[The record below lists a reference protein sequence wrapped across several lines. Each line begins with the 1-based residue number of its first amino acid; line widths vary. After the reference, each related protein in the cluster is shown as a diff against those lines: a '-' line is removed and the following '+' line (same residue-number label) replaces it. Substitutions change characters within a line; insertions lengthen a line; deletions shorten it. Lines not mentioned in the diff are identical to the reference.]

1 MSVYLIS
8 DNNNNK
14 QNKMKNL
21 ENHKLATLET
31 LIPTT
36 IRLKDNSTEIVM
48 IPKKE
53 LWYEE
58 NAFSGHKTSGFRL
71 DKLQTALDNRGINY
85 KTAFYNF
92 I

>member
-1 MSVYLIS
+1 MTT
-8 DNNNNK
+8 
-14 QNKMKNL
+14 L
-21 ENHKLATLET
+21 ENYKKANLDT

-36 IRLKDNSTEIVM
+36 IRLKNKSTKIVM

-53 LWYEE
+53 LWYEQS
-58 NAFSGHKTSGFRL
+58 AFSGHKTSGFRL

-85 KTAFYNF
+85 KTAFYHF

>member
-1 MSVYLIS
+1 MTT
-8 DNNNNK
+8 
-14 QNKMKNL
+14 L
-21 ENHKLATLET
+21 ENYKKVSLET

-36 IRLKDNSTEIVM
+36 IRLKDNSTEVVL

-53 LWYEE
+53 LWYEQ

-71 DKLQTALDNRGINY
+71 DKLQNALDNRGVNY
-85 KTAFYNF
+85 KTAFYAF